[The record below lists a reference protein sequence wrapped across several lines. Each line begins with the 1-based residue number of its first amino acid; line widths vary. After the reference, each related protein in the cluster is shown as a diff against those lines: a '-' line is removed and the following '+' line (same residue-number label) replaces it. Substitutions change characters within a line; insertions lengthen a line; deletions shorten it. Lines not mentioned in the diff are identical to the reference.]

1 VILYPVMAATPEDER
16 HGPIAGFAVGI
27 LALDTR
33 HQLVIG
39 NVQHALSF
47 PFPVIYEIVKDVSA
61 SALMSGD
68 PEACGPIIRAARAL
82 QETSVMAIV
91 GACGSFANYQLDVA
105 KAVQVPVFLSILLEV
120 PLILRA
126 LPAAQQL
133 GIIFANTASFT
144 DRVRRQ
150 CGIEATERIVA
161 IGADSLPAFQPI
173 LAQQGSLDDAALRSG
188 LVGLARETMRSHPNI
203 GAWLLQCSDLP
214 PYAAAIRQATG
225 RPVFDM
231 VGLIYHV
238 RDTLCRN
245 SITQ

>member
-1 VILYPVMAATPEDER
+1 MAATPEAER
-16 HGPIAGFAVGI
+16 NIAIAGFAIGI

-33 HQLVIG
+33 HHLVIG

-47 PFPVIYEIVKDVSA
+47 SFPVLYEIVKDVPGA
-61 SALMSGD
+61 ALMGGD
-68 PEACGPIIRAARAL
+68 PEAIDAIIRAAKAL
-82 QETSVMAIV
+82 EAAGVMAIV

-126 LPAAQQL
+126 VPAAQQL
-133 GIIFANTASFT
+133 GIIFASTTSFT

-150 CGIEATERIVA
+150 CGIESTNRIVA
-161 IGADSLPAFQPI
+161 IGADTLPAFQPI
-173 LAQQGSLDDAALRSG
+173 LAQQGALDDAALRDG
-188 LVGLARETMRSHPNI
+188 LVRLACGTMRAHPNI

-214 PYAAAIRQATG
+214 PYAAAIHQATH

-231 VGLIYHV
+231 VALIHHV
-238 RDTLCRN
+238 RDALCGN
-245 SITQ
+245 STAR